1 VADVLA
7 VVVKIVIIVCLI
19 GMGVSSFRT
28 VNHTSRTNEPAPLS
42 MYRTGA
48 VFGAIGIVAV
58 IAQFVTD

>member
-1 VADVLA
+1 MADVLA
-7 VVVKIVIIVCLI
+7 VVLKIVIIVCLI

-28 VNHTSRTNEPAPLS
+28 VNHTSRTNETAPLS

-58 IAQFVTD
+58 IAQFVSD

>member
-1 VADVLA
+1 MADVLA
-7 VVVKIVIIVCLI
+7 VVLKIVIIVCLI